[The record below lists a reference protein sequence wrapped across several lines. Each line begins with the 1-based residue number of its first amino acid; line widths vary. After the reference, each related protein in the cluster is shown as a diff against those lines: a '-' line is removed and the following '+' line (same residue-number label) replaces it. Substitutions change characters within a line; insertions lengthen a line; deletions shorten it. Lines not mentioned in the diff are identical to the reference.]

1 MEKRRYLQSS
11 IAQDLS
17 KGKMVFVGGP
27 RQVGK
32 TTLAQLLG
40 RVRYRHPLYL
50 VFDDRQDRIRIIG
63 QDFPED
69 TDLIIFDELHKYRHW
84 KSYLKGLYDKRKKD
98 FHIIVTGS
106 ARLDVYRRGGDS
118 MMGRYYYYR
127 LHPFSLAE
135 AVDRRPRI
143 AAFKQLVI
151 PEENKT
157 YGHTLDALL
166 HFGGFPEA
174 YLAQDDTTTERFH
187 TMRIDR
193 VIKEDIRDLER
204 IPDLSALQVLVTLLP
219 EKVGSLLSL
228 NALRKDLEVSHK
240 ALAHWVDILERFY
253 YLYRIA
259 PYQAK
264 TIRALKK
271 EPKLYL
277 WDWSEVQN
285 ESARFENLIAS
296 HLLKF
301 IHFFHDTQ
309 GKRAELYF
317 IRDVD
322 GHETDFLITIDRKP
336 WFAVEVKLNDMTPS
350 KHIRYF
356 SERLGIPFLY
366 QVVRSPGVYVR
377 RGEVLVVSADRFLAS
392 LV

>member
-1 MEKRRYLQSS
+1 MERKRYLQKP
-11 IAQDLS
+11 ITQDLS

-40 RVRYRHPLYL
+40 RTRYRHPLYL
-50 VFDDRQDRIRIIG
+50 VFDDRQDRARIII

-135 AVDRRPRI
+135 AVDRRSRI
-143 AAFKQLVI
+143 ATFKQLVI
-151 PEENKT
+151 PEEKKI

-166 HFGGFPEA
+166 RFGGFPET
-174 YLAQDDTTTERFH
+174 YLAHDDTTTERFH
-187 TMRIDR
+187 TMRVDR

-240 ALAHWVDILERFY
+240 AVAHWVDILERFY

-259 PYQAK
+259 PYQTK
-264 TIRALKK
+264 TIRSLKK

-277 WDWSEVQN
+277 WDWSEVQG

-301 IHFFHDTQ
+301 VHFLYDAH
-309 GKRAELYF
+309 GKRAELFF

-322 GHETDFLITIDRKP
+322 GHEVDFLVTINRKP
-336 WFAVEVKLNDMTPS
+336 WFAVEVKLDDTTLS
-350 KHIRYF
+350 KHLRYF
-356 SERLGIPFLY
+356 ADRLRVPFLY
-366 QVVRSPGVYVR
+366 QVVRSSGVYVR
-377 RGEVLVVSADRFLAS
+377 RGEVVVVSADRFLAG